1 VRRKKSR
8 EAVERPTRR
17 VRRKRRF
24 VESARGGEKKSPVA
38 MPAAR
43 GNRIRNRGD
52 EGDDAGGVLID
63 RRF

>member
-24 VESARGGEKKSPVA
+24 VESARWG
-38 MPAAR
+38 
-43 GNRIRNRGD
+43 
-52 EGDDAGGVLID
+52 
-63 RRF
+63 